1 MGFPLQW
8 VSLQPMEQPLTHIQ
22 PPGRFSTGFREIWQ
36 YRELFYFFTW
46 RDIKVK
52 YKQTSLG
59 ILWALLQPL
68 GMMLLFTLIFS
79 RTLKFDTGT
88 LPYPVFVLAG
98 LILWNLFQSS
108 VSHAGESM
116 IQHAAII
123 KKIYF
128 PRLII
133 PGSSVLVAFFDFL
146 MGLAVFLLF
155 CVAYKQ
161 PLHWYSIPYFIA
173 GILLL
178 LLAAFG
184 TGTFLAALNVKY
196 RDFRYTIPF
205 LLQLLFFSAQV
216 IYPAQLITSP
226 YLKYA
231 LALNPVNAS
240 IELFRCGLTGQSPDS
255 LLLTAGLI
263 ITVVAVIAGL
273 YFFRK
278 TEAYFADIA

>member
-1 MGFPLQW
+1 
-8 VSLQPMEQPLTHIQ
+8 MEKFITHIK
-22 PPGRFSTGFREIWQ
+22 PPKDFSLGVRELWQ

-52 YKQTSLG
+52 YKQTYLG

-68 GMMLLFTLIFS
+68 GMMVIFTFLFSKTWPI
-79 RTLKFDTGT
+79 DTA
-88 LPYPVFVLAG
+88 PVKYPIFVLSG
-98 LILWNLFQSS
+98 LILWNLFSNA
-108 VSHAGESM
+108 VSHSGESM
-116 IQHAAII
+116 IQNANII

-146 MGLAVFLLF
+146 MGFAIFIF
-155 CVAYKQ
+155 ICFIYKQ
-161 PLHWYSIPYFIA
+161 PVSWSAIMFFPA
-173 GILLL
+173 GVIIILV
-178 LLAAFG
+178 AAFG

-205 LLQLLFFSAQV
+205 LLQVLFFASQI
-216 IYPAQLITSP
+216 IYPLQSIKQSW
-226 YLKYA
+226 LKYL
-231 LALNPVNAS
+231 LAINPVNTA
-240 IELFRCGLTGQSPDS
+240 IALFRAPLSGTAIDMTLIVIGIASTLLILMTG
-255 LLLTAGLI
+255 I
-263 ITVVAVIAGL
+263 